1 MQAEVK
7 VTIVNKSASV
17 ATVTYTNWSSSTSRS
32 IMIPAGSKLITY
44 NWYEDD
50 SEVGGTEDWIATT
63 ENIFNLPVYDAHN
76 DADVYTGVLTK
87 TLIQDFGYD
96 KNKVSVTLASGEY
109 TEA

>member
-17 ATVTYTNWSSSTSRS
+17 ATVTYTNWSLSTSRS
-32 IMIPAGSKLITY
+32 IVIPAGRKFVTY

-50 SEVGGTEDWIATT
+50 SEVGGAEDWVATT
-63 ENIFNLPVYDAHN
+63 ENVFNLPVYDAYN

-96 KNKVSVTLASGEY
+96 KNKVSVTLAADQQ
-109 TEA
+109 TEV